1 MLEWAC
7 SCVPPPPSERRP
19 SQHGQQVYLQ
29 AGRAGDK
36 DSTVPGGRAG
46 LRGRGYVQREVRL
59 HTTHTFYKAAFWVF
73 VLFVYAKTIILNKCR
88 L

>member
-29 AGRAGDK
+29 AGREGDR

-46 LRGRGYVQREVRL
+46 RRGRGYVQREVRL
-59 HTTHTFYKAAFWVF
+59 HTTHTVF
-73 VLFVYAKTIILNKCR
+73 LQSSLLGFCFVR
-88 L
+88 LCKDHHIK